1 MHRERDAPTKASNTP
16 SHRRPRVSAQAS
28 HGGWG
33 TAEARVDALFER
45 VESALLAK
53 LSKLERER
61 VESAL
66 LAPRSGSSRSS
77 RRTRTARRQRAELAV
92 LAGWAGAATEPRRPS
107 LTGGGGKA
115 PRTPFGR
122 LCRELEL
129 AWQIRWTVEVF
140 LYHWWTG
147 SAWQTL
153 DHAGDSDE
161 ALRDLDN

>member
-1 MHRERDAPTKASNTP
+1 MCTGEQDAPTKASNTP

-45 VESALLAK
+45 VESAFLA
-53 LSKLERER
+53 
-61 VESAL
+61 AL
-66 LAPRSGSSRSS
+66 DSEPPLGATRSGSSRSS
-77 RRTRTARRQRAELAV
+77 RRTRTARRRRAEAEV
-92 LAGWAGAATEPRRPS
+92 KVCWAAADPRRPS

-147 SAWQTL
+147 SAWQAL
-153 DHAGDSDE
+153 DHAGDPDE